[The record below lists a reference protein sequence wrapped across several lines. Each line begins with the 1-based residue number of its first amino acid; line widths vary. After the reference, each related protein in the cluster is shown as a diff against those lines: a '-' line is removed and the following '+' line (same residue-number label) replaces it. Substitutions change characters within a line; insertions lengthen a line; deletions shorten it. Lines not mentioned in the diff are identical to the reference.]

1 MMQMIIFSIGAWS
14 FHRDV
19 YGFYGFSL
27 LALACQANSH
37 YEVCM
42 SGCSEMCRGAEE
54 PESCES
60 APCREGCECDD
71 NFAQSDGQ
79 CVAEDQCGCE
89 HKGRYYQQGQVFF
102 LGDQCTGRCVCGN
115 DGRVQCQSNFS
126 CGPHEVCRIQDG
138 TKACFPTA
146 RAACSVS
153 GRGHY
158 SSFDNR
164 RFSVPGNCVY
174 KMAEVVKDQDGKRVP
189 FSVVVHQ
196 DSAPNH
202 PTVTRSVQIQVNDYN
217 IIMLPGR
224 IWEVTVIAYPIA
236 V

>member
-1 MMQMIIFSIGAWS
+1 MMQTIIFSIGEWS

-19 YGFYGFSL
+19 YGLYGFSL
-27 LALACQANSH
+27 PALACRANSH

-42 SGCSEMCRGAEE
+42 SGCSEMCPGAEE
-54 PESCES
+54 PDSCES

-71 NFAQSDGQ
+71 NFVQSDGQ

-89 HKGRYYQQGQVFF
+89 HKERYYQQGQVFF

-115 DGRVQCQSNFS
+115 DSRVQCQSNFS